1 MSATQKASVLRQV
14 EYYFSDVSLPYDE
27 FLKKA
32 YDENGAA
39 IPIATIADSP
49 RIIKICDGLDQAAR
63 QALVSEVISAESD
76 SVKVVDGKLTRIYPL
91 PDDDDKAMRS
101 VYLGGCSRSLTAEA
115 AASCSVSSAASGSSS
130 AFPAS
135 LLRGAAGAPLG
146 PAPLLSRVLSRPG
159 RPFRSSTLSS
169 STSSATTS
177 F

>member
-101 VYLGGCSRSLTAEA
+101 VYLGGCARSLTAEA
-115 AASCSVSSAASGSSS
+115 LTEGLTNHHNAANYAPIVSVRRLRDLQRDRAYSGQFFVECEQFCSGK
-130 AFPAS
+130 
-135 LLRGAAGAPLG
+135 R
-146 PAPLLSRVLSRPG
+146 
-159 RPFRSSTLSS
+159 
-169 STSSATTS
+169 
-177 F
+177 